1 MDFKD
6 YYKILGVEK
15 TASADEIRTAYRRLA
30 RKYHPD
36 LSKEPDAQARMQ
48 DINEA
53 RDVLADPEKRS
64 AYDDLSSRP
73 HASQDFRPPPDW
85 NTGYEFSGDGAEEGD
100 YSEFFSNLFGRGA
113 GRGQAHGRQM
123 HMAGEDRHAR
133 VQIDLADSYQ
143 GATRTITLQQPV
155 IDEQGRIARQERTLD
170 VRIPKGIREGQH
182 IRLRG
187 QGAPG
192 LGDGPAGDLYL
203 DVQFRPD
210 ARYRIEGSDVYGA
223 LPVAPWEAALGA
235 SVTAATP
242 AGTFDVQVPAGSQ
255 NGRKLR
261 LRGRGLPSEPP
272 GDFYL
277 VLEVVLPPAD
287 SDKARRLY
295 ETMAREMP
303 FNPRQRQGA

>member
-15 TASADEIRTAYRRLA
+15 TATADEIRTAYRRLA

-36 LSKEPDAQARMQ
+36 LSKAPDAQARMQ
-48 DINEA
+48 EINEA
-53 RDVLADPEKRS
+53 RDVLGDPEKRS
-64 AYDDLSSRP
+64 AYDELSSRP
-73 HASQDFRPPPDW
+73 HAEHDFRPPPDW
-85 NTGYEFSGDGAEEGD
+85 NTGYEFSGGDAEEGD
-100 YSEFFSNLFGRGA
+100 YSEFFSNLFGRA
-113 GRGQAHGRQM
+113 GRGHSHGR

-155 IDEQGRIARQERTLD
+155 IDAQGQITRQERTLD

-210 ARYRIEGSDVYGA
+210 ARYRIDGADVYGT
-223 LPVAPWEAALGA
+223 LPVTPWEAALGA
-235 SVTAATP
+235 SITAATP

-261 LRGRGLPSEPP
+261 LRGRGLPSGPP

-287 SDKARRLY
+287 SDKARQLY

-303 FNPRQRQGA
+303 FNPRRRQGA

>member
-15 TASADEIRTAYRRLA
+15 TASADDIRTAYRRLA

-36 LSKEPDAQARMQ
+36 VSKEPDAQARMQ
-48 DINEA
+48 DLNEA
-53 RDVLADPEKRS
+53 RDVLSDPEKRS
-64 AYDDLSSRP
+64 AYDQLASHP
-73 HASQDFRPPPDW
+73 HGAQDFRPPPDW
-85 NTGYEFSGDGAEEGD
+85 NTGYEFSGSGAQDGD
-100 YSEFFSNLFGRGA
+100 YSDFFTNLFGRGA
-113 GRGQAHGRQM
+113 PRGQPRGRHVQ
-123 HMAGEDRHAR
+123 GEDRHAR
-133 VQIDLADSYQ
+133 IQIDLADSYQ
-143 GATRTITLQQPV
+143 GATRTITLQQPA
-155 IDEQGRIARQERTLD
+155 IDAQGQVTRQEHTLD

-187 QGAPG
+187 KGGAG
-192 LGDGPAGDLYL
+192 MGDGPAGDLYL
-203 DVQFRPD
+203 EVQFRPD
-210 ARYRIEGSDVYGA
+210 VRYRVEGADVYSA

-235 SVTAATP
+235 SITATTP
-242 AGTFDVQVPAGSQ
+242 AGTFDVQVPSGSQ
-255 NGRKLR
+255 NARKLR
-261 LRGRGLPSEPP
+261 LRGRGLPGEPA

-287 SDKARRLY
+287 SDKARQLY

>member
-1 MDFKD
+1 VDFKD

-15 TASADEIRTAYRRLA
+15 TATADEIRTAYRRLA

-36 LSKEPDAQARMQ
+36 LSKEPDAQSRMQ
-48 DINEA
+48 EINEA
-53 RDVLADPEKRS
+53 RDVLGDPEKRS
-64 AYDDLSSRP
+64 AYDELSNRP
-73 HASQDFRPPPDW
+73 HAAHDFRPPPDW
-85 NTGYEFSGDGAEEGD
+85 NTGYEFSGGEAEESD
-100 YSEFFSNLFGRGA
+100 YSEFFTNLFGHA
-113 GRGQAHGRQM
+113 GRGQTHGR
-123 HMAGEDRHAR
+123 HMPGQDRHAR
-133 VQIDLADSYQ
+133 VQIDLLDSYQ

-155 IDEQGRIARQERTLD
+155 IDAQGQITRQERTLD

-192 LGDGPAGDLYL
+192 LGDGSAGDLYL

-210 ARYRIEGSDVYGA
+210 ARYRIEGADVYGT

-255 NGRKLR
+255 SGRKLR
-261 LRGRGLPSEPP
+261 LRGKGLPSEPA

-277 VLEVVLPPAD
+277 VLDVVLPPAD
-287 SDKARRLY
+287 SDKARQLY

>member
-1 MDFKD
+1 VDFKD

-15 TASADEIRTAYRRLA
+15 TATADEIRTAYRRLA

-48 DINEA
+48 EINEA
-53 RDVLADPEKRS
+53 RDVLGDPEKRS
-64 AYDDLSSRP
+64 AYDELSSRP
-73 HASQDFRPPPDW
+73 HADRDFRPPPDW
-85 NTGYEFSGDGAEEGD
+85 NAGYEFSGGEADEGD
-100 YSEFFSNLFGRGA
+100 YSEFFGNLFGRA
-113 GRGQAHGRQM
+113 ARGRAHGPR
-123 HMAGEDRHAR
+123 HMPGEDRHAR

-155 IDEQGRIARQERTLD
+155 IDEQGRVARQARTLD

-210 ARYRIEGSDVYGA
+210 LRYRIEGADVYGT
-223 LPVAPWEAALGA
+223 LPVTPWEAALGA

-242 AGTFDVQVPAGSQ
+242 AGTFDVQVPPNSQ

-287 SDKARRLY
+287 SDTARQLY

-303 FNPRQRQGA
+303 FDPRQRQGA